1 MAPAPQL
8 TELIATVDA
17 DAASTDPLARL
28 STAST
33 IAAEL
38 TDTSDALVG
47 HYVDQCRAAGRTW
60 AEISEALGVS
70 KQAAHKR
77 YSMLPRDLNR
87 FTTRARDAISHSVDA
102 ARGLGHG
109 YVGTEHILLG
119 LFPPGG
125 IAATLLAESGLSQAN
140 VATAI
145 QAVSPPG
152 DSTVADPPFTP
163 RAAEVFSGA
172 LSEALALGHNYIG
185 TEHLVLALFRD
196 PEGLAAKILAEA
208 GITKAD
214 YHAKIVEMLVAIT
227 QQQQK

>member
-47 HYVDQCRAAGRTW
+47 HYVDECRAAGRTW

-77 YSMLPRDLNR
+77 YSMLPPRPQPLHHPGTGR
-87 FTTRARDAISHSVDA
+87 HQPQRRCRSGPRA
-102 ARGLGHG
+102 G

-125 IAATLLAESGLSQAN
+125 IAATLLTESGLTQAK
-140 VATAI
+140 VAMAI
-145 QAVSPPG
+145 QAASPGG

-172 LSEALALGHNYIG
+172 LSEALAMGHNYIG

-208 GITKAD
+208 GITKAG
-214 YHAKIVEMLVAIT
+214 YHDKIVKMLVGLG
-227 QQQQK
+227 QKK